1 MQKCATAVVLF
12 FVLFLSVGAA
22 EATDEKD
29 IISRNQILREHHR
42 LLHQMLMAMK
52 DQAEVTERLLS
63 GQATAAQRKSM
74 RKRMVDTAA
83 ELDGMV
89 KKHDALMKSF
99 EEMIQK
105 RENPEP
111 PRRKPRNMMR
121 RTLFSSGTSTGV
133 PAIGCPCPV
142 CLFSHP
148 RINEPSD
155 FNKTARFSS
164 IPKEETEVPPSR
176 FAEGRG

>member
-63 GQATAAQRKSM
+63 GQATAAQRKTM

-111 PRRKPRNMMR
+111 PP
-121 RTLFSSGTSTGV
+121 
-133 PAIGCPCPV
+133 
-142 CLFSHP
+142 
-148 RINEPSD
+148 
-155 FNKTARFSS
+155 
-164 IPKEETEVPPSR
+164 EEAP
-176 FAEGRG
+176 